1 VPDAPERDEA
11 KRIARMQ
18 GCDFAALIFS
28 IAGTWLALGFVL
40 REALPLAGN
49 GRVRLTL
56 EISAAAAGIFATA
69 ALIAVLGHLR
79 RNRAALYREDLSHRP
94 KRHE

>member
-1 VPDAPERDEA
+1 VPDAPERHGE

-18 GCDFAALIFS
+18 GCDAAALILS

-49 GRVRLTL
+49 TRVRLTL

-79 RNRAALYREDLSHRP
+79 RNCAALYREDLLHRA
-94 KRHE
+94 KRDE